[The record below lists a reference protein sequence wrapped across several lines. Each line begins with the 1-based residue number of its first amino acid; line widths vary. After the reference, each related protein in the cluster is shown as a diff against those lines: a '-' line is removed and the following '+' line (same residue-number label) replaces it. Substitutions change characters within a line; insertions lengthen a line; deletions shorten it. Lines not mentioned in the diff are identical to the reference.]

1 MVERKT
7 YRLVFFAHKRRR
19 RKWPRGTDAF
29 RCFRKR
35 YGLPLFF
42 SSRLLLRS
50 PPFPPL
56 ISLSLSRFEFV
67 YIEPTATLDA
77 RVGWRRQ
84 RRCRPIATTKDLP
97 TASNREEEPLD
108 QKRCSLY
115 FSNRFSRSAR
125 LLVFALL
132 NYRPFLP
139 SFVLLPPFFD
149 SIFPIRSKKQRQE
162 CDRVSTWLTLLL
174 FLSLFLSFSLSYSRS
189 TWSTRHEK
197 KKKKRSFRI
206 PQNFNLPLSFDSTI
220 DKNESRLWIN
230 KKTFA
235 HFTYG
240 RFSAHGKK
248 SRSTFFRSR
257 SAYSSKSVEGG

>member
-1 MVERKT
+1 M
-7 YRLVFFAHKRRR
+7 RLDVLGNGTSFSLFLLASLTTFAS
-19 RKWPRGTDAF
+19 
-29 RCFRKR
+29 
-35 YGLPLFF
+35 L
-42 SSRLLLRS
+42 SSLDL
-50 PPFPPL
+50 
-56 ISLSLSRFEFV
+56 SLSLSLRVRVHRAHV
-67 YIEPTATLDA
+67 YTATLDA

-189 TWSTRHEK
+189 TWSTRDK
-197 KKKKRSFRI
+197 KKKENVHPVKF
-206 PQNFNLPLSFDSTI
+206 Q
-220 DKNESRLWIN
+220 
-230 KKTFA
+230 
-235 HFTYG
+235 
-240 RFSAHGKK
+240 
-248 SRSTFFRSR
+248 STFIFRLDDR
-257 SAYSSKSVEGG
+257 QERIATLNK

>member
-197 KKKKRSFRI
+197 KKENVHPVKF
-206 PQNFNLPLSFDSTI
+206 Q
-220 DKNESRLWIN
+220 
-230 KKTFA
+230 
-235 HFTYG
+235 
-240 RFSAHGKK
+240 
-248 SRSTFFRSR
+248 STFIFRLDDR
-257 SAYSSKSVEGG
+257 QERIATLNK

>member
-1 MVERKT
+1 M
-7 YRLVFFAHKRRR
+7 RLDVLGNGTSFSLFLLASLTTFAS
-19 RKWPRGTDAF
+19 
-29 RCFRKR
+29 
-35 YGLPLFF
+35 L
-42 SSRLLLRS
+42 SSLDL
-50 PPFPPL
+50 
-56 ISLSLSRFEFV
+56 SLSLSRFEFV

-197 KKKKRSFRI
+197 KKENVHPVKF
-206 PQNFNLPLSFDSTI
+206 Q
-220 DKNESRLWIN
+220 
-230 KKTFA
+230 
-235 HFTYG
+235 
-240 RFSAHGKK
+240 
-248 SRSTFFRSR
+248 STFIFRLDDR
-257 SAYSSKSVEGG
+257 QERIATLNK

>member
-19 RKWPRGTDAF
+19 RKWPRGIDAF

-35 YGLPLFF
+35 YFLLSFSPRVSYYVRLPFLPW
-42 SSRLLLRS
+42 SL
-50 PPFPPL
+50 
-56 ISLSLSRFEFV
+56 SLSLSRFEFV

-139 SFVLLPPFFD
+139 SFFSFPFSILSFRFD
-149 SIFPIRSKKQRQE
+149 RRNN
-162 CDRVSTWLTLLL
+162 DRNAIAYPLGWLFFSSFLSF
-174 FLSLFLSFSLSYSRS
+174 FLSLSLTLVPRGLLDM
-189 TWSTRHEK
+189 RK
-197 KKKKRSFRI
+197 KKKTFI
-206 PQNFNLPLSFDSTI
+206 P
-220 DKNESRLWIN
+220 
-230 KKTFA
+230 
-235 HFTYG
+235 
-240 RFSAHGKK
+240 
-248 SRSTFFRSR
+248 
-257 SAYSSKSVEGG
+257 